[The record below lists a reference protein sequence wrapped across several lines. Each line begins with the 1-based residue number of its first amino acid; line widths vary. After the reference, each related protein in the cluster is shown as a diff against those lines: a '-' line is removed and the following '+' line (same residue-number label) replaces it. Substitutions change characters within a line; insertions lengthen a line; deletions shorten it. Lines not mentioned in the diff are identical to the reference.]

1 MLKSK
6 ELPSSTDNHIRQ
18 GVRLLISSRDSQALN
33 ALQDVCQQ
41 VPGMQVTA
49 RLVSNG
55 HCDPLHSLEQ
65 MPDLLLLRVS
75 AMWREELA
83 ALMQRPPAERPALLV
98 CGTLDQAE
106 GLRLAMQA
114 GARDFL
120 PEPLSSEE
128 LTAALLRMV
137 QEKRASSGGHGKLLA
152 VMNAKGGSGATL
164 VACNLAQQLSQHAS
178 VLLIDLD
185 LQFGSV
191 AHYLDV
197 QPSHSHVEVLQQVG
211 EMDSLALRGF
221 CTHYDANLHVLGGR
235 SSELCLPQDIH
246 AEQLEALLHLARST
260 YDWVVVDLPRQID
273 HLTGTTLENAD
284 KVLVVLQQSI
294 SHLKDAD
301 RLLHILRDEPFKNAV
316 NLPSIP
322 AELQQKVQP
331 YFSLC
336 EKLGLFAAQLSEG
349 VVNEISITY
358 SGELSGINPAPL
370 TRYIVLGVMSYF
382 MGEEVNY
389 VNAPYLAEKREIHV
403 LEQKSSLNRGFTNLI
418 TVNIKTQHGEYTASG
433 TLLNGYGARIVK
445 INRYPVDLE
454 PQGHLLLISHVDRPG
469 MVGQVG
475 SVLGR
480 NEINIASMQ
489 VGRQDVG
496 GKAIMLLSI
505 DKEAP
510 ATVLDQLQD
519 IQDID
524 SVREIDL

>member
-1 MLKSK
+1 MLKLK
-6 ELPSSTDNHIRQ
+6 EMPSATDNTSRQ
-18 GVRLLISSRDSQALN
+18 GLKLLISSRDAQALKD
-33 ALQDVCQQ
+33 LQTVCEH
-41 VPGMQVTA
+41 VHGLQVTA

-98 CGTLDQAE
+98 CGALDQAE

-120 PEPLSSEE
+120 PEPLNAQE
-128 LTAALLRMV
+128 LSAALLRMV
-137 QEKRASSGGHGKLLA
+137 QEKRASSGGHGKLMA

-191 AHYLDV
+191 THYLDV
-197 QPSHSHVEVLQQVG
+197 QPTHSHVEVLQQIG

-235 SSELCLPQDIH
+235 NSELCLPQDIH

-301 RLLHILRDEPFKNAV
+301 RLLRILREDMGIQSSRLQVLVNRYNKNAAV
-316 NLPSIP
+316 SLKDIEEALRCPDLLLLPNDFTVVSESQNAGVPLAIHAP
-322 AELQQKVQP
+322 RAAITLAVKQIAEDLQGSQEVQR
-331 YFSLC
+331 S
-336 EKLGLFAAQLSEG
+336 GLFKRAVSRLFGG
-349 VVNEISITY
+349 V
-358 SGELSGINPAPL
+358 
-370 TRYIVLGVMSYF
+370 
-382 MGEEVNY
+382 
-389 VNAPYLAEKREIHV
+389 
-403 LEQKSSLNRGFTNLI
+403 
-418 TVNIKTQHGEYTASG
+418 
-433 TLLNGYGARIVK
+433 
-445 INRYPVDLE
+445 
-454 PQGHLLLISHVDRPG
+454 SH
-469 MVGQVG
+469 
-475 SVLGR
+475 
-480 NEINIASMQ
+480 A
-489 VGRQDVG
+489 
-496 GKAIMLLSI
+496 
-505 DKEAP
+505 
-510 ATVLDQLQD
+510 
-519 IQDID
+519 
-524 SVREIDL
+524 

>member
-6 ELPSSTDNHIRQ
+6 EMPSATDNSSRQ
-18 GVRLLISSRDSQALN
+18 GLKLLISSRDAQALKD
-33 ALQDVCQQ
+33 LQAVCEQ
-41 VPGMQVTA
+41 VHGLQVTV

-98 CGTLDQAE
+98 CGALDQAE

-120 PEPLSSEE
+120 PEPLNAQEM
-128 LTAALLRMV
+128 TAALLRMV
-137 QEKRASSGGHGKLLA
+137 QEKRASSGSSGKLLA

-246 AEQLEALLHLARST
+246 AEQLETLLHLARST

-273 HLTGTTLENAD
+273 HLTGTALESAD

-301 RLLHILRDEPFKNAV
+301 RLLRILRDDMGIQSSRLQVLVNRYNKNAAV
-316 NLPSIP
+316 GLKDIEEALRCLDLLLLPNDFTVVSESQNAGVPLAVHAPRAAITLALKQI
-322 AELQQKVQP
+322 AEDLQGSPEV
-331 YFSLC
+331 SRG
-336 EKLGLFAAQLSEG
+336 GLFKRAVSRLFGGVSHAQ
-349 VVNEISITY
+349 
-358 SGELSGINPAPL
+358 
-370 TRYIVLGVMSYF
+370 
-382 MGEEVNY
+382 
-389 VNAPYLAEKREIHV
+389 
-403 LEQKSSLNRGFTNLI
+403 
-418 TVNIKTQHGEYTASG
+418 
-433 TLLNGYGARIVK
+433 
-445 INRYPVDLE
+445 
-454 PQGHLLLISHVDRPG
+454 
-469 MVGQVG
+469 
-475 SVLGR
+475 
-480 NEINIASMQ
+480 
-489 VGRQDVG
+489 
-496 GKAIMLLSI
+496 
-505 DKEAP
+505 
-510 ATVLDQLQD
+510 
-519 IQDID
+519 
-524 SVREIDL
+524 